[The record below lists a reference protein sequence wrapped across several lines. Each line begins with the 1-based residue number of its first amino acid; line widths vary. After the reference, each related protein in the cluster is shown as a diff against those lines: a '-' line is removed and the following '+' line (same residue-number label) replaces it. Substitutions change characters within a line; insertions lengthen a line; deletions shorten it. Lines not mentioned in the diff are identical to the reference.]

1 MVHVQIHHPNLKN
14 NMAGEAG
21 FHTGGGG
28 GGARDFSSP
37 AKIPPPP
44 PPQNFESLCTILYGF
59 VILGDFSWRF
69 DLLPLRYVRIKW
81 CGLSR

>member
-21 FHTGGGG
+21 FHTEGGGG
-28 GGARDFSSP
+28 RQGFFLPSESS
-37 AKIPPPP
+37 PP